1 MYLWIG
7 AIFDKNEENKIRKC
21 CKLVNKKFKVSEE
34 AFTLPQHISLKIS
47 FYTENYNEIIE
58 YVKEIMKN
66 QKYIELELNNIRML
80 NNSIIW
86 LDVKENSR
94 LRQLHNF
101 LNMEL
106 EEKFNI
112 QLNGFDGDKFR
123 FHSTLF
129 QVSQYNEK
137 IKEQSKDDYKVIR
150 TFNKNGPTFQEVM
163 EKILI
168 MKLNNLDKNNNIKKL
183 DKYK

>member
-34 AFTLPQHISLKIS
+34 AFTLPQHISLKTS

-66 QKYIELELNNIRML
+66 QKYIDVELNNIRML

-86 LDVKENSR
+86 LDVKANRR

-129 QVSQYNEK
+129 QVSQYNER
-137 IKEQSKDDYKVIR
+137 IKDLKEALEKTLRLPINLQLREVDFGISESGGVGTYKVCD
-150 TFNKNGPTFQEVM
+150 
-163 EKILI
+163 
-168 MKLNNLDKNNNIKKL
+168 KLLLKRLKK
-183 DKYK
+183 